1 MPSKKPLLAKFVNS
15 VLQAK
20 RKTIEKQEQCRFY
33 ICSNYD
39 KMKPSLLKGGF
50 SLYKKTEN

>member
-1 MPSKKPLLAKFVNS
+1 MPSKQPLLAKFVNS

-39 KMKPSLLKGGF
+39 KMKPSLPKGGF